1 MSPQQDVI
9 KLEKNIRR
17 LREERE
23 SKREIINAIQDGIIV
38 FKPNLEIQL
47 INDQA
52 RKLLACEA
60 CEAQFLNSPTLFK
73 NKKATI
79 SFTLENWLK
88 SIIEAPCEE
97 PIELNIWIRNPITL
111 KSNPLCLNGK
121 VLFSKKGTIKSL
133 LLTIYDR
140 SLHTQA
146 DEQKRLMQAAF
157 NNFNGQFIANEK
169 GYITHP
175 NDSFISMCGLSAE
188 QLHKMTLMHWLDLQ
202 ITLKNDT
209 TGLLRTLLETKYWSG
224 EVELHP
230 TPDLTFHAVL
240 TISMIADED
249 FNIEHYIVT
258 LQNITDIKEA
268 QAQLQQMAFYDSLTG
283 LANRKLAKELI
294 CNALKNHQRYKTY
307 SAILYIN
314 LDRFKS
320 INNAF
325 GRKTGDQLLGK
336 TALSLKKMLRKD
348 DALARVGGDE
358 FVVITQDRVI
368 DTEKATRNALNLA
381 HKIANQLN
389 QHYQVDELTLHSS
402 VRIGVIIYPYA
413 EDDSADSL
421 LANADLAMSESKNL
435 KTNEKIYIY
444 EPTLSE
450 EVRARR
456 QIEIDLNS
464 PELDS
469 QLQLN
474 FQAQIGKGD
483 ILHGAEALIRW
494 NHPTLG
500 FVPPNRFISIAEESR
515 QILKVGAWVLYHA
528 FMQVKKWTA
537 SHPNFNL
544 SINISP
550 IQFHEAEFVKHIR
563 ELLSH
568 TDVNPHNITLELT
581 EGVLISDTESALDK
595 IEKLD
600 RLGFKISID
609 DFGTGYSSLSYL
621 QRLPIHELKIDKSFI
636 FRVPDSKED
645 IAIVESIIRLAQTKN
660 LTIVA
665 EGVETQQQVDFL
677 RKQPDN
683 ILIQGYFYSRPVEAE
698 AFEKA
703 FLNLDS

>member
-1 MSPQQDVI
+1 MSSTPETTQLDQ
-9 KLEKNIRR
+9 NIRH
-17 LREERE
+17 LRDERE
-23 SKREIINAIQDGIIV
+23 SKREIINAIENGIIV
-38 FKPNLEIQL
+38 FKSDLKIQF

-52 RKLLACEA
+52 SNLLACNT
-60 CEAQFLNSPTLFK
+60 CEQDFLSRLTLFK
-73 NKKATI
+73 NKKCTI
-79 SFTLENWLK
+79 PFKLEIWLK
-88 SIIEAPCEE
+88 SIVNALSKHPV
-97 PIELNIWIRNPITL
+97 ELNIWYRNPTTL
-111 KSNPLCLNGK
+111 KSHPRCLHGK
-121 VLFSKKGTIKSL
+121 IIFRKKGKIKSL
-133 LLTIYDR
+133 LLSIYDR
-140 SLHTQA
+140 TLRAHA

-175 NDSFISMCGLSAE
+175 NDSFIAMSGLSPH
-188 QLHKMTLMHWLDLQ
+188 QLQKMTLMHWLDLQ
-202 ITLKNDT
+202 ITLNSDT

-230 TPDLTFHAVL
+230 SPDLTFHAIL
-240 TISMIADED
+240 TISMIADDD

-268 QAQLQQMAFYDSLTG
+268 QAQLQQMAFYDNLTG

-294 CNALKNHQRYKTY
+294 YSALKNHQRYKNY

-314 LDRFKS
+314 LERFKS

-325 GRKTGDQLLGK
+325 GRKTGDQLLTQ
-336 TALSLKKMLRKD
+336 TALSLKKMLRKG

-358 FVVITQDRVI
+358 FAVISQDKAT
-368 DTEKATRNALNLA
+368 DTESATRNALKLA
-381 HKIANQLN
+381 HKISNKLN
-389 QHYQVDELTLHSS
+389 QHYLVGELTLQSS
-402 VRIGVIIYPYA
+402 VRIGMIVYPFS
-413 EDDSADSL
+413 EDDNADTL
-421 LANADLAMSESKNL
+421 LNSADLAMSEAKNL
-435 KTNEKIYIY
+435 KSNEKIYIY

-450 EVRARR
+450 DITHRR
-456 QIEIDLNS
+456 QLEIDLNS

-469 QLQLN
+469 QLQLYY
-474 FQAQIGKGD
+474 QAQIGKGD
-483 ILHGAEALIRW
+483 VLHGAETLIRW
-494 NHPTLG
+494 KHPTLG
-500 FVPPNRFISIAEESR
+500 FVPPNKFIAIAEESR

-528 FMQVKKWTA
+528 FMQIKKWTTT
-537 SHPNFNL
+537 HPNFNL

-563 ELLSH
+563 ELLNH
-568 TDVNPHNITLELT
+568 TDVNPSNITLELT
-581 EGVLISDTESALDK
+581 EGVLISDTESALTK

-609 DFGTGYSSLSYL
+609 DFGTGYSSLRYL

-636 FRVPDSKED
+636 FRVPESKED

-683 ILIQGYFYSRPVEAE
+683 ILIQGFFYSRPIEAKS
-698 AFEKA
+698 FEEE
-703 FLNLDS
+703 FLNLDC